1 MASGFLTTQ
10 QVQDLLDVDAS
21 TIYRMAGDGRLPAV
35 RIGRQWRF
43 PAAEIEA
50 MLRPGH
56 PRADAVVTEPTDG
69 LQPGRARPAG
79 LATAA
84 SAVVTPAA
92 GASPA
97 RASALAGPASP
108 VPTLPPPDEPPLS
121 PVLTV
126 AVLEAVAPALG
137 VSMVVTDLDGRPLS
151 PIVNP
156 APGIVARSRD
166 PEFAVACSREWRGFA
181 NEPHLS
187 PRLVPGRFGF
197 LCAHSFVRRGPQ
209 LLAMVL
215 AGGIA
220 PPERDDP
227 DLYHLDHHQHRLVL
241 EALPRTAALL
251 SQLVALTATST
262 EAP

>member
-50 MLRPGH
+50 MLRPGQ
-56 PRADAVVTEPTDG
+56 PRADADG
-69 LQPGRARPAG
+69 PG
-79 LATAA
+79 AA
-84 SAVVTPAA
+84 SGTV
-92 GASPA
+92 A
-97 RASALAGPASP
+97 RTVASAAGPASAPAVSTTGPTAP
-108 VPTLPPPDEPPLS
+108 VATLPPPDEAPLPPALA
-121 PVLTV
+121 V
-126 AVLEAVAPALG
+126 AALEAVAPALG
-137 VSMVVTDLDGRPLS
+137 VAMVVTDLDGRPLT

-156 APGIVARSRD
+156 APAIVARSRD

-187 PRLVPGRFGF
+187 PRLAPGRFGF
-197 LCAHSFVRRGPQ
+197 LCAHSFVRRGPE

-220 PPERDDP
+220 APGDDDP
-227 DLYHLDHHQHRLVL
+227 DLYHLDERQHRLVL
-241 EALPRTAALL
+241 ETLPRTAALL
-251 SQLVALTATST
+251 SQLVALTATSA
-262 EAP
+262 EAS

>member
-43 PAAEIEA
+43 PAADIEA
-50 MLRPGH
+50 MLRPGQA
-56 PRADAVVTEPTDG
+56 REEARDGAVP
-69 LQPGRARPAG
+69 PGRG
-79 LATAA
+79 TTAEIA
-84 SAVVTPAA
+84 PVGPSA
-92 GASPA
+92 A
-97 RASALAGPASP
+97 RATSVAGPASP
-108 VPTLPPPDEPPLS
+108 VATLPPPDEAPLP
-121 PVLTV
+121 PVLAV
-126 AVLEAVAPALG
+126 AALEAVAPALG
-137 VSMVVTDLDGRPLS
+137 VAMVVTDLDGRPLT

-156 APGIVARSRD
+156 APAIVARSRD

-187 PRLVPGRFGF
+187 PRLAPGRFGF
-197 LCAHSFVRRGPQ
+197 LCAHSFVRHGPE

-220 PPERDDP
+220 APGDEDP
-227 DLYHLDHHQHRLVL
+227 DLFHLDEHQHRLVL
-241 EALPRTAALL
+241 ETLPRTAALL

-262 EAP
+262 EAS